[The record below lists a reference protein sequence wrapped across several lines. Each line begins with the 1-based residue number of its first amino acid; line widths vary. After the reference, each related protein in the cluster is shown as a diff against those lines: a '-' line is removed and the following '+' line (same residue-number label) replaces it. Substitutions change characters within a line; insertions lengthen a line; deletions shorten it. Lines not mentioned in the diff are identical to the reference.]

1 MRQILWEWN
10 PWWEQD
16 YHFSGIPRA
25 IASKIQEWIPRKE
38 IIAVLG
44 VRRSGKTTLFGEVID
59 YLLHQQ
65 KVAAENILFIKAD
78 DERVEK
84 KDLINSV
91 LREYYRWKNPQGKV
105 FLFIDEIQE
114 IEGWEKT
121 LKRLYDLEH
130 ATRKMFISGS
140 NAFLLREELSSL
152 LVGRFAY
159 FEVYP
164 FSFAE
169 FLRKYNLTIRQ
180 ESELIKHHRN
190 LSRYL
195 VEYLSYG
202 GFPEVVLEENISRKE
217 ELLRFYFD
225 SIVFRDV
232 IKRQKIRNP
241 DKLTKL
247 IEWCLQNIAVP
258 VNFTKLGEYTE
269 LTTDSVGEYAYYL
282 EQAYLVFVI
291 NLFAYS
297 LKKQYV
303 NPKKLYAVDPG
314 LRRRAGFT
322 IIEDKGRIYENAVF
336 LELKRRNKEIYYWK
350 NEGECDFV
358 LKEGLKIKGALQVCS
373 ALHEENE
380 QREIA
385 GLLAALHQFNLREGI
400 IITQD
405 VEKERRI
412 EGKRIH
418 LLPLWKWL
426 LQHEGGGSNRK
437 PGRRKNG

>member
-1 MRQILWEWN
+1 MKEILWEWN
-10 PWWEQD
+10 PWWEKD
-16 YHFSGIPRA
+16 YHFSGIPRD
-25 IASKIQEWIPRKE
+25 IASKIKEWIPRKE
-38 IIAVLG
+38 IVAVLG
-44 VRRSGKTTLFGEVID
+44 VRRSGKTTLLEEVIG

-65 KVAAENILFIKAD
+65 KVSAENILFIKAD

-84 KDLINSV
+84 KDFINRV
-91 LREYYRWKNPQGKV
+91 LQEYYRWKNPSGKV
-105 FLFIDEIQE
+105 FIFIDEIQE
-114 IEGWEKT
+114 IEGWERT

-130 ATRKMFISGS
+130 TTKKIFISGS

-169 FLRKYNLTIRQ
+169 FLRKYNLVIAHKDDLIR
-180 ESELIKHHRN
+180 HHHN
-190 LSRYL
+190 LSRHL

-202 GFPEVVLEENISRKE
+202 GFPEVVLEENAARKE
-217 ELLRFYFD
+217 ELLQFYFD

-241 DKLTKL
+241 DKLAKL
-247 IEWCLQNIAVP
+247 IEWCLQNVAVP
-258 VNFTKLGEYTE
+258 VNFTKLGEYTG
-269 LTTDSVGEYAYYL
+269 LNVDSVGEYTYYV

-314 LRRRAGFT
+314 LRRRVGFT
-322 IIEDKGRIYENAVF
+322 VVGDKGRIYENAVF
-336 LELKRRNKEIYYWK
+336 LELKRRKKEIYYWK
-350 NEGECDFV
+350 NGKNEQECDFV
-358 LKEGLKIKGALQVCS
+358 IKTGAKIKEALQVCS
-373 ALHEENE
+373 DLHTENE
-380 QREIA
+380 QREVT
-385 GLLAALHQFNLREGI
+385 GLLNVLQEFHLLNGI

-405 VEKERRI
+405 VEKELLI
-412 EGKRIH
+412 DGKKIYFI
-418 LLPLWKWL
+418 PLWKWL
-426 LQHEGGGSNRK
+426 LTSN
-437 PGRRKNG
+437 